1 MATTKQY
8 RLKGHG
14 TFMPREGWI
23 YKGLTALKS
32 DNRVFLD
39 KEHGADEL
47 GVGANMVSSIRYWL
61 NALGLITENRREG
74 CVFTELGNTICHY
87 DPYLEDPVTLWF
99 LHYELARNE
108 IFATVWYL
116 FFNELEAEEFTKY
129 ELNQMLL
136 KLLVLYSGQSSE
148 NITRSSLESDVMVL
162 LNMYTKERSRE
173 YDPEDK
179 SVSPFATLGLVKKE
193 GERFCKVVPSLDTL
207 SKYVVLY
214 GMQDMLQQSGGM
226 YSVQMDS
233 LLGRGGVG
241 KMLQLNRATLYGMV
255 EQLSADGMLEL
266 NRTAGLDMIY
276 QGRKYKREE
285 IAKRYYKQC
294 YKGSA

>member
-1 MATTKQY
+1 M
-8 RLKGHG
+8 
-14 TFMPREGWI
+14 
-23 YKGLTALKS
+23 
-32 DNRVFLD
+32 
-39 KEHGADEL
+39 
-47 GVGANMVSSIRYWL
+47 
-61 NALGLITENRREG
+61 
-74 CVFTELGNTICHY
+74 
-87 DPYLEDPVTLWF
+87 
-99 LHYELARNE
+99 
-108 IFATVWYL
+108 

-255 EQLSADGMLEL
+255 EQLSADGILEL

>member
-1 MATTKQY
+1 MATMKQY

-23 YKGLTALKS
+23 YKGLTALKN
-32 DNRVFLD
+32 DNRIFAD

-61 NALGLITENRREG
+61 SALGLITENRRDG
-74 CVFTELGNTICHY
+74 CVFTELGNYISRC
-87 DPYLEDPVTLWF
+87 DPYLEDPVSLWF

-108 IFATVWYL
+108 MLATVWYL

-129 ELNQMLL
+129 DVTQMLMR
-136 KLLVLYSGQSSE
+136 LLVLYSGESSE
-148 NITRSSLESDVMVL
+148 NITKSSLESDVTVL

-193 GERFCKVVPSLDTL
+193 GERYRKVVPSLDTI

-214 GMQDMLQQSGGM
+214 GLQDMLQKSGDI
-226 YSVQMDS
+226 YSVQLDS
-233 LLGRGGVG
+233 LLGKGGVG
-241 KMLQLNRATLYGMV
+241 RILQLNRGALYGMV
-255 EQLSADGMLEL
+255 EQLSADGMIEL

-276 QGRKYKREE
+276 QKRKYKRDE

-294 YKGSA
+294 Q